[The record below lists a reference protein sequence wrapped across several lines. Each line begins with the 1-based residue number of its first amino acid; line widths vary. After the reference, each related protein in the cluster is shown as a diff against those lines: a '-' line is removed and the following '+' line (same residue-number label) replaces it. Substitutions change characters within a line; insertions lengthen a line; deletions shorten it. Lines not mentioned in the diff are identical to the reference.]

1 MISKFTTHHLDEN
14 SLELVRHWRNLE
26 HVRTRMA
33 TQNLISQDEQ
43 QAWFSRIN
51 KKQAEH
57 YIYSFGGVDIG
68 SANISAINTEN
79 GTFETGIY
87 CGNAEYLGHWVN
99 IAASLFI
106 YDRAFY
112 ELGLTQSTAIIL
124 DDNRAALNLNK
135 SLGYISCGRHSDHIE
150 KYALSKDIYD
160 VKSQGIRKVIARNM
174 LSD

>member
-1 MISKFTTHHLDEN
+1 MSEFTTRPLDEN
-14 SLELVRHWRNLE
+14 NLELVRHWRNLD

-33 TQNLISQDEQ
+33 TQNLISQEEQ
-43 QAWFSRIN
+43 KAWFSRIN

-57 YIYSFGGVDIG
+57 HIYSLRGVDIG
-68 SANISAINTEN
+68 SANISAISTEN
-79 GTFETGIY
+79 GTFEAGIY
-87 CGNAEYLGHWVN
+87 CGNSDYLGHWVN

-135 SLGYISCGRHSDHIE
+135 SLGYISCGRHSDHIG
-150 KYALSKDIYD
+150 KYTLSRDIYE